1 MNIAKYKALLAAVDF
16 GSFSAA
22 ASALG
27 YTQSGMTHMM
37 NSLEEQIGFPVLQ
50 RGHFGV
56 KLTEAGEK
64 IIPRIRDLVSCEEA
78 LFNEIELINSYGNNV
93 IKIGAFSSVAVSWLP
108 SIVEAFAKEMP
119 NVAVN
124 IQTGTVDELYSG
136 LETGRFDIVFGSK
149 NQKFDFKWVHLANDP
164 YFAVLPKDYPLEDER
179 EFKLSAFN
187 GTKFLMPGLGFDDYI
202 SVVFSENSI
211 KPFVTQTYV
220 DDPAIIS
227 MVEHGQGISMLSAL
241 ILSGMRKSNAKFV
254 RISPSV
260 CRDLSIVERLDY
272 TPSLAAKRL
281 IAIAKDTVKSYDWG
295 SFGDFE

>member
-56 KLTEAGEK
+56 KLTPAGER
-64 IIPRIRDLVSCEEA
+64 IIPRIRDLISCEEA
-78 LFNEIELINSYGNNV
+78 LFGEIELINSYGNNV
-93 IKIGAFSSVAVSWLP
+93 IKVGAFSSVATSWLP
-108 SIVEAFAKEMP
+108 SIVERFAKEMP
-119 NVAVN
+119 DVSVN
-124 IQTGTVDELYSG
+124 IQTGTVDELYRG

-149 NQKFDFKWVHLANDP
+149 NQKFNFKWVHLANDP
-164 YFAVLPKDYPLEDER
+164 YFAVLPKDYPLSDES
-179 EFKLSAFN
+179 EFPLTLFN

-241 ILSGMRKSNAKFV
+241 ILSERRGLNAKFV
-254 RISPSV
+254 RITPSV
-260 CRDLSIVERLDY
+260 SRDLSIAERLDY

-281 IAIAKDTVKSYDWG
+281 IGISKEYVKSYDWG
-295 SFGDFE
+295 NFGDFE

>member
-1 MNIAKYKALLAAVDF
+1 
-16 GSFSAA
+16 
-22 ASALG
+22 
-27 YTQSGMTHMM
+27 
-37 NSLEEQIGFPVLQ
+37 
-50 RGHFGV
+50 
-56 KLTEAGEK
+56 
-64 IIPRIRDLVSCEEA
+64 
-78 LFNEIELINSYGNNV
+78 
-93 IKIGAFSSVAVSWLP
+93 
-108 SIVEAFAKEMP
+108 
-119 NVAVN
+119 
-124 IQTGTVDELYSG
+124 
-136 LETGRFDIVFGSK
+136 
-149 NQKFDFKWVHLANDP
+149 
-164 YFAVLPKDYPLEDER
+164 
-179 EFKLSAFN
+179 
-187 GTKFLMPGLGFDDYI
+187 MPGLGFDDYI

-272 TPSLAAKRL
+272 TPSFAAKRL